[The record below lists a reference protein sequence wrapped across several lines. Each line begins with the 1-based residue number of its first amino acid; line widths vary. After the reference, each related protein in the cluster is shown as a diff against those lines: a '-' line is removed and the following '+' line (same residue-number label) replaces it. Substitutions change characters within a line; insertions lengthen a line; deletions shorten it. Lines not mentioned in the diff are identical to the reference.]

1 MRRFLSILALVAVS
15 VTMCLSAPQQSWSSS
30 SPQDQSKDKDQSTQ
44 APPPQH
50 QSSSKQEEK
59 KAKKEKKRKEK
70 KDKSSGPQDTF
81 DSSVFTSAVANSIL
95 TDLRDG
101 LEGHSPRLTLSV
113 FDQDKMD
120 GYLTFED
127 QIESMFAKYSQFRVH
142 FRISQATVEGPKGV
156 ALVDFELEEIPLQG
170 GMPLRRNG
178 QVRFEMERGRKGWKI
193 VDFNPRGFFS

>member
-15 VTMCLSAPQQSWSSS
+15 VTMAWSAQQPSS
-30 SPQDQSKDKDQSTQ
+30 SPDQSKDQSAQ
-44 APPPQH
+44 APPSD
-50 QSSSKQEEK
+50 QSSSQQQK
-59 KAKKEKKRKEK
+59 KAKKEKKKKEK
-70 KDKSSGPQDTF
+70 KDKSSAAQDTF

-127 QIESMFAKYSQFRVH
+127 QIEAMFAKYSQFRVH
-142 FRISQATVEGPKGV
+142 VRISQATVEGPKGV

-170 GMPLRRNG
+170 GTPIRRNG